1 MVNDRVKALVAV
13 SNVSFA
19 IDKPF
24 SYLIPQ
30 TLVSAVMPGTRVVV
44 PFGRSNRKRT
54 GIVLATEPVSEEDK
68 NLKRIMSAP
77 DGEPVLNAE
86 MLDLV
91 YWLKENTF
99 CTYYDAVKCMV
110 PSGMNI
116 NVSEK
121 YCLTEKQP
129 DNTLSENQ
137 RNIYNRISQSSDK
150 SAAVAGLKKEGFS
163 ADVDMLVL
171 GGFLKCTVSGK
182 YSVGNSTVMMLR
194 L

>member
-30 TLVSAVMPGTRVVV
+30 TLVSALMPGTRVVV

-54 GIVLATEPVSEEDK
+54 GIVLATELVSEEDK

-91 YWLKENTF
+91 HWLKENTF
-99 CTYYDAVKCMV
+99 CTYYEIGRASCRERV
-110 PSGMNI
+110 
-116 NVSEK
+116 
-121 YCLTEKQP
+121 
-129 DNTLSENQ
+129 
-137 RNIYNRISQSSDK
+137 
-150 SAAVAGLKKEGFS
+150 
-163 ADVDMLVL
+163 
-171 GGFLKCTVSGK
+171 
-182 YSVGNSTVMMLR
+182 
-194 L
+194 